1 MQKLM
6 QYLRDVR
13 SEMIKVSWP
22 SWNELSSATI
32 LVIVLSLIMSL
43 FVFGCDE
50 IIAFILQTVL
60 RSGG

>member
-6 QYLRDVR
+6 QYLKDVR
-13 SEMIKVSWP
+13 SELLKVSWP
-22 SWNELSSATI
+22 SWSELSSATV

-50 IIAFILQTVL
+50 IISKILQIVM
-60 RSGG
+60 RSGW